1 MVPHSVRC
9 GKRRFTATGTPTP
22 VATMDASVFAG
33 TAMKLQV
40 PFIQLPLA
48 FDAGVLAD
56 EIARL
61 GESAWRPHP
70 QGFPG
75 NSAIPLVARDGDPL
89 SDAVQG
95 AMRPTPQLEACPYL
109 MQALHAIG
117 GVWGRSRLMRLSGN
131 AEVTPHVDI
140 DYYWREHMRV
150 HVPIVTQPEV
160 RFHCG
165 DAAVH
170 MAAGECWIFDT
181 WRMHKVIN
189 AADRARIHL
198 VADTVGGPSFW
209 EHLGRGRAPG
219 GATRPWS
226 PRHVLPE
233 QAPASGLMFE
243 STNVPVVMTPWE
255 VKEHLTFVLEDAL
268 PHPALGNVSQVIGY
282 FHRHWRALW
291 AIFGESSEG
300 WAEYRGS
307 AKAFTEE
314 LERIAAGIKLRN
326 GAGLAHAVRRLVTDV
341 AVNDD
346 ATEQL
351 ADERSGAVAATVM

>member
-1 MVPHSVRC
+1 M
-9 GKRRFTATGTPTP
+9 A
-22 VATMDASVFAG
+22 AYAYADD
-33 TAMKLQV
+33 AMKLQV

-48 FDAGVLAD
+48 FDADVLAD

-75 NSAIPLVARDGDPL
+75 NSAIPLVARDGNPL

-95 AMRPTPQLEACPYL
+95 PMRPTPQLEACPYL
-109 MQALHAIG
+109 TQVMHAIG

-198 VADTVGGPSFW
+198 VADTVGGPAFW
-209 EHLGRGRAPG
+209 EHLGRGRTPG
-219 GATRPWS
+219 GAMRPWS
-226 PRHVLPE
+226 ARHVAPE
-233 QAPASGLMFE
+233 HGHTHGLMFE
-243 STNVPVVMTPWE
+243 STNVPTVMTPWE
-255 VKEHLTFVLEDAL
+255 VKEHLTFVLDDAL
-268 PHPALGNVSQVIGY
+268 PHAALGQVSQVVGT

-291 AIFGESSEG
+291 AIFGESREG
-300 WAEYRGS
+300 GAEYRGAA
-307 AKAFTEE
+307 AKFADE
-314 LERIAAGIKLRN
+314 LERIAAGVKLRN

-341 AVNDD
+341 SVNDD
-346 ATEQL
+346 NALQQ
-351 ADERSGAVAATVM
+351 ADERSGAAPATAM